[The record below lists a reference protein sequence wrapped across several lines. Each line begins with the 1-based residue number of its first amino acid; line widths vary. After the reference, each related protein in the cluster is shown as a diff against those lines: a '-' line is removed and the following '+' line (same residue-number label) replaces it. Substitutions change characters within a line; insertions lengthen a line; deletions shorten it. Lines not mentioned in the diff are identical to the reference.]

1 MEFGHFSDKKLPS
14 IFGVPADDGA
24 TYTVNS
30 SGYRCPEWEPMPDGK
45 KNAVIL
51 GCSHVFGQGLN
62 DDEHWAHMI
71 SQHNTDRI
79 RYWNLGS
86 PGASCDKVVRILY
99 GCEKIIDPRIII
111 VCWPERSRREKLLS
125 YSTGNLHGR
134 DEEMRF
140 ETDETDQQNFL
151 KNVFL
156 VEKYAEKM
164 NCKTF
169 HCFSAD
175 SYHEGM
181 NVEHVLEEQ
190 TLTNCWPW
198 WDTYRQRELHSD
210 SKARDGKHHGVEH
223 HQRFSELFLESFG
236 VRLR

>member
-1 MEFGHFSDKKLPS
+1 MSHS
-14 IFGVPADDGA
+14 
-24 TYTVNS
+24 TV
-30 SGYRCPEWEPMPDGK
+30 
-45 KNAVIL
+45 
-51 GCSHVFGQGLN
+51 
-62 DDEHWAHMI
+62 
-71 SQHNTDRI
+71 
-79 RYWNLGS
+79 
-86 PGASCDKVVRILY
+86 
-99 GCEKIIDPRIII
+99 
-111 VCWPERSRREKLLS
+111 
-125 YSTGNLHGR
+125 NLHGQ

-164 NCKTF
+164 DCKTF

-181 NVEHVLEEQ
+181 TAEHVLEEQ

-198 WDTYRQRELHSD
+198 WDKYRQRDLYSD

-223 HQRFSELFLESFG
+223 HQRFSELFLEKFG
-236 VRLR
+236 SKLR

>member
-1 MEFGHFSDKKLPS
+1 MKFGHFSDKELPP
-14 IFGVPADDGA
+14 ITEVPANDGA

-30 SGYRCPEWEPMPDGK
+30 NGYRCPEWSPIPDGK

-62 DDEHWAHMI
+62 DDEHWAHRI
-71 SQHNTDRI
+71 SQHNTKRI

-99 GCEKIIDPRIII
+99 GSEKIIDPRIII
-111 VCWPERSRREKLLS
+111 VCWPERSRREHLLDQK
-125 YSTGNLHGR
+125 TVNLHGR

-151 KNVFL
+151 KNVFF
-156 VEKYAEKM
+156 VEKYAERM

-181 NVEHVLEEQ
+181 NVEHILEEQ

-198 WDTYRQRELHSD
+198 WHKYNQRDLHLGT
-210 SKARDGKHHGVEH
+210 KARDGKHHGAEH
-223 HQRFSELFLESFG
+223 HQRFAELFLDLFG
-236 VRLR
+236 NSLK

>member
-14 IFGVPADDGA
+14 ISGVPADDGA

-62 DDEHWAHMI
+62 DDEHWAHRI

-125 YSTGNLHGR
+125 YSTSNLHGR
-134 DEEMRF
+134 NEEMRF

-181 NVEHVLEEQ
+181 NVEHVLEDQ

-198 WDTYRQRELHSD
+198 WDKYRQRELHSD
-210 SKARDGKHHGVEH
+210 SKARDGEHHGVEH